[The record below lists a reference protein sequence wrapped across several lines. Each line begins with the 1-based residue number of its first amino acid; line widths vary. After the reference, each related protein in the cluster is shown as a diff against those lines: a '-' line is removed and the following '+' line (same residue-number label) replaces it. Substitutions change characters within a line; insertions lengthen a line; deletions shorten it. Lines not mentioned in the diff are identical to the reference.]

1 MVGEENGIQFKVR
14 SDDGDGVHIIIHARA
29 VNICTDCYH
38 IIIL

>member
-14 SDDGDGVHIIIHARA
+14 SDGGDDVRIIKQAQA

-38 IIIL
+38 IIIV